1 MTTRDRLSAE
11 AARQFAE
18 LGYHGTS
25 IGGLAKALGIQK
37 SSVYSHIDNKEDLL
51 NELASAGAAHFHEAL
66 DSVPEDADPL
76 DRLRLAL
83 RAHLHVVHAQLDVA
97 TIWLKEWRF
106 LTGQPRKEFLRS
118 RRRYERR
125 IRRLFEDGIKS
136 GHFPD
141 DLDLDHAVLLFFSV
155 GNWAYTWMSKKSDVD
170 AEADAFWALM
180 QDGLARPRSSRR
192 SR

>member
-1 MTTRDRLSAE
+1 MTTRDRLSTE

-25 IGGLAKALGIQK
+25 IGSLAKALGIQK

-51 NELASAGAAHFHEAL
+51 VELAGTGAAHFHEAL
-66 DSVPEDADPL
+66 DSVPEDVDPL

-83 RAHLHVVHAQLDVA
+83 HAHLQVVHTQLDVA

-106 LTGQPRKEFLRS
+106 LTGQPRKDFLRS
-118 RRRYERR
+118 RHRYEKR
-125 IRRLFEDGIKS
+125 IRRLFEEAIGS
-136 GHFPD
+136 RQLPE

-155 GNWAYTWMSKKSDVD
+155 GNWAYTWMSKKTDVD
-170 AEADAFWALM
+170 AEADAFWVLM
-180 QDGLARPRSSRR
+180 QDGLARS
-192 SR
+192 